1 MWSYSIRRL
10 LGAIPTLF
18 IIVTLT
24 FFVMRI
30 APGGPFDNEQ
40 SPPPQI
46 RANLEAAYGLDQPAY
61 VQYFRYLQGLIHGDF
76 GPSFRYRDF
85 TVTEL
90 IRQGL
95 PVSLT
100 LGLTALALA
109 ISIGIP
115 LGMWAAL
122 RHDRPVDHLV
132 RMAAILGIALP
143 SLVVAPLLALVFG
156 VKLGWLP
163 VGGWESGSVRT
174 LILPVLALAFPLIAI
189 VSRLTRAS
197 LLEILT
203 SPFIRTA
210 RAKGM
215 PERIVIMRHALRP
228 ALLPVVSYLG
238 PATAAV
244 LTGSLVVETL
254 FNIPGMGR
262 YLVQGALNRDYTL
275 VTGVVIVYA
284 TLTLAMNLLVD
295 LLYSVLDPR
304 IRHE

>member
-40 SPPPQI
+40 STPPQI
-46 RANLEAAYGLDQPAY
+46 RANLEAAYGLDQP
-61 VQYFRYLQGLIHGDF
+61 VHIQYMRYLRGLVHGDF

-85 TVTEL
+85 SVTEL
-90 IRQGL
+90 IQQGL
-95 PVSLT
+95 PVSLM
-100 LGLTALALA
+100 LGVTALALA
-109 ISIGIP
+109 LSVGVP
-115 LGMWAAL
+115 LGAWAAV
-122 RHDRPVDHLV
+122 RHDRPVDHALRV
-132 RMAAILGIALP
+132 VAILGIALP
-143 SLVVAPLLALVFG
+143 SLVIAPLLALVFG
-156 VKLGWLP
+156 VKLRWLP
-163 VGGWESGSVRT
+163 VGGWEPGSVRT
-174 LILPVLALAFPLIAI
+174 LILPVLALAFPLIAF

-203 SPFIRTA
+203 SGFIRTA

-238 PATAAV
+238 PATATV

-275 VTGVVIVYA
+275 VMGVVIVYA
-284 TLTLAMNLLVD
+284 TLTLTMNLLVD
-295 LLYSVLDPR
+295 LIYGVLDPR
-304 IRHE
+304 IRHD

>member
-61 VQYFRYLQGLIHGDF
+61 VQYFHYLQGLIHGDF

-100 LGLTALALA
+100 IGLTALALA

-122 RHDRPVDHLV
+122 RHDRPVDHLLRV
-132 RMAAILGIALP
+132 AAILGIALP

-163 VGGWESGSVRT
+163 VGGWDPGSVRP
-174 LILPVLALAFPLIAI
+174 LILPVLALAFPLIAF

-215 PERIVIMRHALRP
+215 PERIVITRHALRP

-275 VTGVVIVYA
+275 VMGVVIVYA